1 MKNNNKNQS
10 LARLSVL
17 VVDDCNTTLLLFKQQ
32 LKQIGVTKV
41 SVATNYQE
49 ALQSVGAH
57 RYDIII
63 LDYHLDKSVTG
74 SQLASIF
81 YRRKLISR
89 STGLLLVSGDT
100 SQEAVL
106 TGLSGHVPHF
116 MKKPFQP
123 SDLAKRLVQV
133 YLDQSALRKL
143 EDILLQVECFDELGL
158 VNIVAKAPTPIL
170 AESYVLQTLIKQAR
184 WDCLSQ
190 WLSHS
195 PTPVHVQKLIAKAQ
209 LQAQHGEIARALLD
223 IEDYIRDNPL
233 AIHAMDLA
241 TQFYTES
248 NNFHE
253 AFHYAKLAFDK
264 TPSIS
269 SRAIAAARLATELNK
284 WDVLLEIGRAYANSL
299 SVADVTWISSMLV
312 YGKCLQN
319 ALTQILAASKRD
331 SFVLSIQEIFDIT
344 YQRLSATQCRSMD
357 LYKQLF
363 LIGVRKE
370 QQRHKE
376 AKAILIQTVL
386 PYIDEVATIPTCLL
400 IECYFHLDFYQEAWF
415 AEKVSTEIENRNL
428 FDDETEELL
437 QEYRRYRGIQPQQTS
452 ASQALSAVQAP

>member
-10 LARLSVL
+10 LESLSVL

-41 SVATNYQE
+41 NVVTNYQD

-57 RYDIII
+57 RYDVII
-63 LDYHLDKSVTG
+63 LDYHLDRTVTG
-74 SQLASIF
+74 SQLASLF

-116 MKKPFQP
+116 MKKPFQA

-143 EDILLQVECFDELGL
+143 EDKLSLIESFDERGL
-158 VNIVAKAPTPIL
+158 VHIVTKAPTAIL
-170 AESYVLQTLIKQAR
+170 AESYVLQTLVRQQR
-184 WDCLSQ
+184 WDCLKQ

-195 PTPVHVQKLIAKAQ
+195 PTPVHVQKLIAQAH
-209 LQAQHGEIARALLD
+209 LQAQQGDKDRALHAV
-223 IEDYIRDNPL
+223 EDYIRDNPL

-241 TQFYTES
+241 TQFYIEAD
-248 NNFHE
+248 NNHE
-253 AFHYAKLAFDK
+253 AFHYAHLAFRK

-269 SRAIAAARLATELNK
+269 ARAITAARLATELHK
-284 WDVLLEIGRAYANSL
+284 WDKLLEIGRAYASSL

-312 YGKCLQN
+312 YGRCLQR
-319 ALTQILAASKRD
+319 ALTKILAASKRD
-331 SFVLSIQEIFDIT
+331 GFVLSIQEIFDIT
-344 YQRLSATQCRSMD
+344 YQRLSSSQCRSMD

-370 QQRHKE
+370 QQRHRE
-376 AKAILIQTVL
+376 AKLILIKTVL
-386 PYIDEVATIPTCLL
+386 PYIDDVATIPTCLL
-400 IECYFHLDFYQEAWF
+400 IESYFHLHFYQEAWF
-415 AEKVSTEIENRNL
+415 AEKVADEIAKRNM
-428 FDDETEELL
+428 FDEETEELL
-437 QEYRRYRGIQPQQTS
+437 GEYHRYRGFETEPTPQENR
-452 ASQALSAVQAP
+452 LSSIVIS